1 MAGLVLDSDVPG
13 CWDDLFFDDC
23 WVARKLMPF
32 CASGYKPRASDLFF
46 IFTDVYSLRAWPR
59 TSDFYE

>member
-32 CASGYKPRASDLFF
+32 CALGYKGFGPFFYFYRCLLSSGLASDF
-46 IFTDVYSLRAWPR
+46 
-59 TSDFYE
+59 